1 MKSKNDYN
9 YFEEFSKLSQF
20 SYDLAVNLHDTLSNF
35 DSSKITQKVKVAHQI
50 EHSADVAKHEIMN
63 RLVKEFLPPIE
74 REDITTLTQSIDDVS
89 DAIEDV
95 LIHIDMFNIKKI
107 RPSITKFTELIKT
120 CCKAMVDLLD
130 EFKNFKSSKTL
141 RDKII
146 EMNRLEEEGDSLYYN
161 MVKKLYQTSSDP
173 IDLMCWTTILHRLER
188 CCDACED
195 VADII
200 ESIVMKNS

>member
-1 MKSKNDYN
+1 MKRKNDYN

-89 DAIEDV
+89 EAIDDV

-107 RPSITKFTELIKT
+107 RP
-120 CCKAMVDLLD
+120 
-130 EFKNFKSSKTL
+130 
-141 RDKII
+141 
-146 EMNRLEEEGDSLYYN
+146 
-161 MVKKLYQTSSDP
+161 
-173 IDLMCWTTILHRLER
+173 
-188 CCDACED
+188 
-195 VADII
+195 
-200 ESIVMKNS
+200 